1 MKAVPTG
8 IAIILAALIFPLVLL
23 FLSPLANALNL
34 QNPLG
39 LNQPESVTVLGSADT
54 QTQNEVASFTA
65 GVTHVS
71 DDKNVAIETV
81 NDQVA
86 TLIDSVK
93 AFGIP
98 EGNIQTQNLNI
109 YQQEELEPG
118 SSRVRP
124 GQWRVSNEINVRLE
138 EIDRASELAN
148 LLAESGATNVY
159 GPNFTTSDTSTAETD
174 LMDEALN
181 NARTKAE
188 AIATST
194 GRSLGK
200 VLNVVEAG
208 SGNGVFP
215 LARMDGLGG
224 GGTPIA
230 PGSTQVNKTL
240 TVTFQLK

>member
-8 IAIILAALIFPLVLL
+8 VAILLAALIFPLVLL
-23 FLSPLANALNL
+23 FISPLAKALNL

-54 QTQNEVASFTA
+54 QTQNQIASFTA
-65 GVTHVS
+65 GVSNVN

-124 GQWRVSNEINVRLE
+124 GQWRVSNEINIRLE

-159 GPNFTTSDTSTAETD
+159 GPNF
-174 LMDEALN
+174 
-181 NARTKAE
+181 KAE
-188 AIATST
+188 AIAAST

-208 SGNGVFP
+208 SSNGVIP
-215 LARMDGLGG
+215 LARMDGFGG

-240 TVTFQLK
+240 TVTFELK